1 MNLPRPLRR
10 ALLSGAALFPLG
22 ACSPT
27 GIAAALTRRGGT
39 TREPAIAYGPLPRNR
54 LDLYAPPDVAASA
67 PLLVFI
73 PGGGWRSGE
82 REDYRFVA
90 YPLAGLGC
98 RVAVVD
104 YRLWPEVRFP
114 AFVEDTALAVRFLAA
129 LEPPRRL
136 VLMGHSAGAFNAG
149 CVALD
154 PRWGA
159 QDRVG
164 GFIGLAG
171 PYDFGAEEVNPPEI
185 FAGTPRVL
193 AAPAPLGP
201 HTPPLLLLH
210 GEADTTVRP
219 RHSSDLAARARAAG
233 VPVRHVAYPGM
244 GHIGVVA
251 ALASPIRALGL
262 EGGDVLGEV
271 RSFLG
276 QDRPTGLH
284 AS

>member
-1 MNLPRPLRR
+1 MKHPASLRR

-27 GIAAALTRRGGT
+27 GLAAALTRHGGT
-39 TREPAIAYGPLPRNR
+39 IREEGLAYGPLPRHR
-54 LDLYAPPDVAASA
+54 LDLYTPPNLSETA
-67 PLLVFI
+67 PLLAFV
-73 PGGGWRSGE
+73 PGGGWRAEE
-82 REDYRFVA
+82 RAHYRFAA

-98 RVAVVD
+98 RLAVID

-114 AFVEDTALAVRFLAA
+114 GFVEDTALAIRFLAA
-129 LEPPRRL
+129 REPRRRL
-136 VLMGHSAGAFNAG
+136 VLMGHSAGAFNAA

-171 PYDFGAEEVNPPEI
+171 PYDFGAKEADPPDI
-185 FAGTPRVL
+185 FAGTPHVV

-201 HTPPLLLLH
+201 ATPPMLLLH
-210 GEADTTVRP
+210 GEADTIVRP

-233 VPVRHVAYPGM
+233 VPARHMAYPGM
-244 GHIGVVA
+244 SHLGIVA
-251 ALASPIRALGL
+251 ALAAPVRALGL

-271 RSFLG
+271 RAFL
-276 QDRPTGLH
+276 
-284 AS
+284 A